1 MTRAT
6 ALSAAAQLATLQAK
20 AAALENSKA
29 ELEAKDAGL
38 SELIGQAIARGSP
51 FTNLRAARDQIREG
65 REDLLYGLRAIHEAV
80 QAAEA
85 AVKAEQLAA
94 VNAELE
100 ALADRL
106 EGEAE
111 RFEGAL
117 VALLDARDAFVRTGA
132 EMSGVA
138 AKGGDVDPTRFRVG
152 NLVDD
157 ALGVRLFPI
166 GDRGGATFL
175 NNGQHWAQPVPKLV
189 EPILSTAEI
198 VR

>member
-20 AAALENSKA
+20 AAALENSK
-29 ELEAKDAGL
+29 
-38 SELIGQAIARGSP
+38 
-51 FTNLRAARDQIREG
+51 
-65 REDLLYGLRAIHEAV
+65 
-80 QAAEA
+80 
-85 AVKAEQLAA
+85 
-94 VNAELE
+94 AELE

-175 NNGQHWAQPVPKLV
+175 NNGQHWAQPVPKIV

-198 VR
+198 VRCTANAIPTPSPAIFSSRQQ